1 MSLKKHKKHKSEK
14 RDRHEDKLHSG
25 GDKPPSLRLILKMS
39 NSTPDNSCDSMGPMV
54 DEETSRLSA
63 ASSSHLTSVRDDILN
78 SANASSDRSHKKA
91 KKKKKK
97 KEKDRDKH
105 EKKHKHH
112 HKEKRKR
119 REESSQD
126 DNSVGE
132 ESLSEPPAKRVGLDG
147 NQMIDEQ
154 MMAVAREVDAAAREP
169 RSCVLRQRQERSAL
183 QRLLEYLLKAL
194 EKKDPKQLF
203 AWPVTDHIAPGYSS
217 IISQPMDFSTMKQRI
232 DNGIYM
238 SLSQFIDDFKLL
250 CNNAMVYN
258 QPNTIYYKAAK
269 KLLSSGVKMM
279 SPDKLKPLRSVLT
292 YLGDIGREALG
303 FDVGEGFVPSDLI
316 PSGSPSA
323 AVSDV
328 GTEDPLHGEESM
340 EVDIKKKEHKPVI
353 SKFEAIP
360 DDLSPEE
367 ILEQAKRASQNAA
380 AKLASKKNK
389 TMMGFLR
396 QRKDGTTS
404 LNILVPGDGVD
415 FEKKEKTVLLGSVTG
430 KLTHG
435 TGTILGFREDRR
447 NLAKTVKPLYYGAFG
462 SYAPSHDSTF
472 ANLSKDESDLVYQ
485 TYGDEAAV
493 QYAESILDFAKDN
506 DYTITMVDNLLD
518 ILTHG
523 EHRRTKKNLDDRRK
537 MREEEERMRVIL
549 DSAKSHD
556 SVQSSPQIVP
566 TQGTSQTQTY
576 QVSQVSIPPQ
586 AMNLDNLNSLSDLG
600 IDISFLEGVETL
612 KKEVEDQ
619 RQTQVQLNTT
629 GGLIE
634 NLQQVQS
641 DRLSTAPPSHLSQV
655 LQPTV
660 AEQSLVDKITEN
672 LTDLAKRVPPAAI
685 VPVAG
690 IRKAL
695 GVSPEIQNTSE
706 GVSSTSSGHMHVNE
720 ASHSR
725 GPTTASAAAGTSVVP
740 DLETE
745 LREFLE
751 NETSIG
757 NPVVMHDDQS
767 IDEIFSVS

>member
-14 RDRHEDKLHSG
+14 RDRHEDKLHTG
-25 GDKPPSLRLILKMS
+25 GDKPPGLRLILKMS
-39 NSTPDNSCDSMGPMV
+39 NSTPDNSCDSLGPMV
-54 DEETSRLSA
+54 DEETSRMSA

-78 SANASSDRSHKKA
+78 SVNASSDRSHKKA

-126 DNSVGE
+126 DVSVGE
-132 ESLSEPPAKRVGLDG
+132 ESLSEPPAKRAGLDG
-147 NQMIDEQ
+147 SHGIDEQ

-232 DNGIYM
+232 DNGVYA
-238 SLSQFIDDFKLL
+238 SLTQFTDDFKLL

-258 QPNTIYYKAAK
+258 QPQTIYYKAAK
-269 KLLSSGVKMM
+269 KLLHTGVKMM
-279 SPDKLKPLRSVLT
+279 SPDKLRPLRSVLT
-292 YLGDIGREALG
+292 YMVDIGREALG
-303 FDVGEGFVPSDLI
+303 FDVGEGFTSSELVSA
-316 PSGSPSA
+316 GSPLT
-323 AVSDV
+323 AVSDM
-328 GTEDPLHGEESM
+328 GMDGASLGEESM
-340 EVDIKKKEHKPVI
+340 DIDIKKKEQKPI
-353 SKFEAIP
+353 LNKFEAIP

-367 ILEQAKRASQNAA
+367 ILEQAQRARQAAA
-380 AKLASKKNK
+380 AKLAARKPK
-389 TMMGFLR
+389 TTMGFLR

-404 LNILVPGDGVD
+404 LNILVPGDGINI
-415 FEKKEKTVLLGSVTG
+415 EKKEKAVLLGAVTG
-430 KLTHG
+430 KLTNG
-435 TGTILGFREDRR
+435 TGQLQGFREDKR

-485 TYGDEAAV
+485 TYGDDAAV

-523 EHRRTKKNLDDRRK
+523 EHRRTKKNLEDRRK

-549 DSAKSHD
+549 DSARSQESA
-556 SVQSSPQIVP
+556 SVPATSPNVPIQSSQSQPPAP
-566 TQGTSQTQTY
+566 TPPVT
-576 QVSQVSIPPQ
+576 IPVQ
-586 AMNLDNLNSLSDLG
+586 AMNLDNLRSLGDLG
-600 IDISFLEGVETL
+600 IDTSFLEGVEVL
-612 KKEVEDQ
+612 RKEVEEQ
-619 RQTQVQLNTT
+619 QQAQVQLNHT

-641 DRLSTAPPSHLSQV
+641 DRLSTAPPQHLSQV
-655 LQPTV
+655 MQPSLTEV
-660 AEQSLVDKITEN
+660 SLAEKITEN

-685 VPVAG
+685 VPVTA
-690 IRKAL
+690 IRKAM
-695 GVSPEIQNTSE
+695 GVQVTSENE
-706 GVSSTSSGHMHVNE
+706 GVSSTSGDQTGSTVQASNPTSSG
-720 ASHSR
+720 
-725 GPTTASAAAGTSVVP
+725 TAVR
-740 DLETE
+740 DLEAE

-751 NETSIG
+751 NETSMG
-757 NPVVMHDDQS
+757 NAEMHDDQS
-767 IDEIFSVS
+767 IDEIFSVP